1 MIISSATSKSTIS
14 TPSDG
19 ALSSA
24 QLAPVEKSPVAIS
37 AKTVETTFEA
47 KQPSNDRVDQA
58 VKKVNDAFNQKGQS
72 LRVLVERDDAT
83 KIDVIKLQDKDTKEV
98 ISQFPSKTIIAM
110 AEAIDQSLDEK
121 GQLLYVEA

>member
-1 MIISSATSKSTIS
+1 MIISSATSKSAIF
-14 TPSDG
+14 TPSDS
-19 ALSSA
+19 ALGFVQVTPA
-24 QLAPVEKSPVAIS
+24 EQSPIAIS
-37 AKTVETTFEA
+37 TTKVEVMVEA

-72 LRVLVERDDAT
+72 LQVLIERDDVT

-98 ISQFPSKTIIAM
+98 ISQFPSKIIIAM

>member
-1 MIISSATSKSTIS
+1 MIISSTTSKSTIS
-14 TPSDG
+14 PPSDG
-19 ALSSA
+19 ALGFA
-24 QLAPVEKSPVAIS
+24 QVVTVEQSPVAIS
-37 AKTVETTFEA
+37 ATKVEATVEA

-72 LRVLVERDDAT
+72 LRVLIERDDVT

-98 ISQFPSKTIIAM
+98 ITQFPSKTIIAM
-110 AEAIDQSLDEK
+110 AEVIDQSLDEK

>member
-1 MIISSATSKSTIS
+1 MISSATSKSTIPA
-14 TPSDG
+14 PSNG
-19 ALSSA
+19 AVEFA
-24 QLAPVEKSPVAIS
+24 QPTLFEQSPIVIVPTKVE
-37 AKTVETTFEA
+37 AKDEA
-47 KQPSNDRVDQA
+47 KQPSNERVDQA
-58 VKKVNDAFNQKGQS
+58 VKKVNDAFNKKGQS
-72 LRVLVERDDAT
+72 LRVLVERDDVT